1 MESEY
6 FGPKF
11 IVQMLPPKNL
21 TKEQKVAVVRIILC
35 YCGNNLLNFS
45 DSSENT
51 VNVPA
56 P

>member
-6 FGPKF
+6 FGLKF
-11 IVQMLPPKNL
+11 IAQMLPPKNL
-21 TKEQKVAVVRIILC
+21 IEEQKATVVQIILR

-51 VNVPA
+51 VNVSA